1 VKLGEKALG
10 GLELPWLLVLRRVT
24 DSFPGGDFYL
34 EWKLNG
40 NLKTSNSE
48 VVWAYNSVY
57 FLTPEANLIS

>member
-1 VKLGEKALG
+1 MVVSVQT
-10 GLELPWLLVLRRVT
+10 WT

-40 NLKTSNSE
+40 NLETYNSE

-57 FLTPEANLIS
+57 FLTPEANLLS